1 MIEFETTDG
10 KPVFVQP
17 EHVAAVET
25 APGGVMNVA
34 RSAIRVLSGHHY
46 EVEGTPREV
55 VNKLFPAGYS
65 VQRLSPSPR

>member
-25 APGGVMNVA
+25 ASGGVMKVA
-34 RSAIRVLSGHHY
+34 RSNIRVLSGHHY

-55 VNKLFPAGYS
+55 VTKLFPTSYS
-65 VQRLSPSPR
+65 VQRLSPEVR